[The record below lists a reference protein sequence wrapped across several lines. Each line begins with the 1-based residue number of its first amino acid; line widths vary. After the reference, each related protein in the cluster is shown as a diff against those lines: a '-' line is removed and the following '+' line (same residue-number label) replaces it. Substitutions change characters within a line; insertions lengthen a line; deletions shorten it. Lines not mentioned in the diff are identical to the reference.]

1 MQNYDKVAARRFLVR
16 IAGRSHRP
24 ERRYRRF
31 IKKHQSFKACM
42 DEAKGIFFTLVVD
55 NTHVNS
61 WTQISED
68 LKC

>member
-1 MQNYDKVAARRFLVR
+1 MQNYDKVVARRFLVR
-16 IAGRSHRP
+16 IAGRLHRP

-31 IKKHQSFKACM
+31 FEKRQSFKACM
-42 DEAKGIFFTLVVD
+42 DEAKGIFFTLMVD
-55 NTHVNS
+55 NTHTNS